1 MNFTFLSTT
10 WNCLFIAIMVILIIA
25 IIAEKI
31 KQNPKNHNWAWA
43 DVYKTIKDKLSESVV
58 LYIFR
63 WILALSMG
71 AIGYLMIKE
80 YFALIPY
87 AIWVIGALIGG
98 CEGCFTFASK
108 ICILIQMIVLGIMV
122 LIVVGWKLALI
133 FIPLALIGWVL
144 VPENYDDMPW
154 Y

>member
-1 MNFTFLSTT
+1 MKFTFLSTT

-25 IIAEKI
+25 IIAKKI
-31 KQNPKNHNWAWA
+31 KNNNWTWA

-63 WILALSMG
+63 WILVLSMG
-71 AIGYLMIKE
+71 VLGYLMVKE
-80 YFALIPY
+80 WFTLIPY
-87 AIWVIGALIGG
+87 AIWVIGAWLGV
-98 CEGCFTFASK
+98 CEECFTFASK
-108 ICILIQMIVLGIMV
+108 ICILLQMIVVGIMV

-154 Y
+154 

>member
-31 KQNPKNHNWAWA
+31 KHNPKNHNWTWA
-43 DVYKTIKDKLSESVV
+43 DVYETIKDKLSESVV

-63 WILALSMG
+63 WILVLSMG
-71 AIGYLMIKE
+71 ALGYIIIKE
-80 YFALIPY
+80 YFMFIPY
-87 AIWVIGALIGG
+87 AIWLIGAWIGG
-98 CEGCFTFASK
+98 MAGCFTFASK
-108 ICILIQMIVLGIMV
+108 ICILTQMIVLGIMV

-154 Y
+154 S